1 MKIQKLAYD
10 LFTLSQIHRP
20 SPGGL
25 LVPPNYS
32 LWLDTNGRS
41 HSASPIEPTP
51 TTNNVF
57 SSKQVRR
64 LGDLI
69 FMGNSY
75 VGHSSFDEFCLEIAE
90 IDGLVL
96 DLYDGF
102 VNALITLIIDIPPV
116 IQATAPVAA
125 PVAPVALPH
134 TGQLINITGKGI
146 TEGITVE
153 KAIVIHVHNGK
164 MWVDMYDNG
173 DELIHMVDV
182 TMTPWVEKTPEML
195 RTEALLKLLN
205 GLIDVPASVTTELLT
220 KINALFE
227 GDE

>member
-146 TEGITVE
+146 TGKGVTVE

-164 MWVDMYDNG
+164 MWVDMYDDG
-173 DELIHMVDV
+173 EELIHMADV
-182 TMTPWVEKTPEML
+182 TITPWVEKTPEEL
-195 RTEALLKLLN
+195 RTEALVKLLESHV
-205 GLIDVPASVTTELLT
+205 GFEATDELVNE
-220 KINALFE
+220 INALFE